1 MHYRSISD
9 MNDAIVRNLHRLP
22 RDIDLVVG
30 VPRSGILAATLLSL
44 TANIPMADLIASTVW
59 S

>member
-1 MHYRSISD
+1 
-9 MNDAIVRNLHRLP
+9 MNDTIVRNLHRLP

-30 VPRSGILAATLLSL
+30 IPRSGLLAANLLSL
-44 TANIPMADLIASTVW
+44 AANIPMADLIASTVW